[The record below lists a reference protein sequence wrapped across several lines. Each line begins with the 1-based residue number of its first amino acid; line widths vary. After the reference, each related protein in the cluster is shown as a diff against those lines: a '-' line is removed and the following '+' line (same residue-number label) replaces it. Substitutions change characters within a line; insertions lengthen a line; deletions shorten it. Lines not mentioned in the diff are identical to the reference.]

1 MFSINSGAT
10 RLATRIA
17 FFVAG
22 FGLAC
27 WAPLIPLVRA
37 RLQLDPAVLG
47 MLLLCMGIGSVSAM
61 SITGALSARYGSKSV
76 IVASGCALAALL
88 PLLAVAGTQLQLGAA
103 LLAFGAA
110 LGSLDV
116 AMNLHA
122 VEVER
127 AADRPMM
134 SGFHALFSVGG
145 FAGAALMT
153 LLLSLHFPAW
163 ASTLAAALLMAIA
176 MGVAWPRLARADGG
190 GSGPLFAV
198 PRGVVLVLAVLAGI
212 MFLVEG
218 AMLDWGAILLTEQ
231 GLVATAHGGIG
242 YILFSVAML
251 AGRFSGDAV
260 TARFGDRA
268 VLLWGGA
275 CAAAGVFVVLSA
287 SAMLGVAGAL
297 AGFVL
302 VGAGAS
308 NIVPI
313 LFRLAGAQ
321 QAMPA
326 GLAVAAISTVGYAGV
341 LAGPASIGFV
351 AKTVGLAMS
360 FGMLGILLCLVPASA
375 HLITASRAAR

>member
-1 MFSINSGAT
+1 VKPAARE
-10 RLATRIA
+10 RLR
-17 FFVAG
+17 
-22 FGLAC
+22 
-27 WAPLIPLVRA
+27 
-37 RLQLDPAVLG
+37 
-47 MLLLCMGIGSVSAM
+47 
-61 SITGALSARYGSKSV
+61 
-76 IVASGCALAALL
+76 
-88 PLLAVAGTQLQLGAA
+88 
-103 LLAFGAA
+103 
-110 LGSLDV
+110 
-116 AMNLHA
+116 
-122 VEVER
+122 R
-127 AADRPMM
+127 AAFP
-134 SGFHALFSVGG
+134 
-145 FAGAALMT
+145 AALMT

>member
-1 MFSINSGAT
+1 MFSIHSGAT

-27 WAPLIPLVRA
+27 WAPLIPLVRE

-61 SITGALSARYGSKSV
+61 AITGALSARYGSKSV

-88 PLLAVAGTQLQLGAA
+88 PLLAVAATQSQLGAA

-127 AADRPMM
+127 AANRPMM

-153 LLLSLHFPAW
+153 LLLSLHLPAW
-163 ASTLAAALLMAIA
+163 ASTLAAALLMALA

-260 TARFGDRA
+260 IARFGDRA

-275 CAAAGVFVVLSA
+275 
-287 SAMLGVAGAL
+287 
-297 AGFVL
+297 
-302 VGAGAS
+302 
-308 NIVPI
+308 
-313 LFRLAGAQ
+313 
-321 QAMPA
+321 
-326 GLAVAAISTVGYAGV
+326 
-341 LAGPASIGFV
+341 
-351 AKTVGLAMS
+351 
-360 FGMLGILLCLVPASA
+360 
-375 HLITASRAAR
+375 

>member
-1 MFSINSGAT
+1 MVSIDNGAT
-10 RLATRIA
+10 RLATRIS

-27 WAPLIPLVRA
+27 WAPLVPFVRQQ
-37 RLQLDPAVLG
+37 LQLDAAVLG
-47 MLLLCMGIGSVSAM
+47 MLLLCMGIGSVTAM
-61 SITGALSARYGSKSV
+61 AITGALSARYGSKAV
-76 IVASGCALAALL
+76 IVISGLALTAML
-88 PLLAVAGTQLQLGAA
+88 PLLSVAASQRQLGAA

-127 AADRPMM
+127 AAKRPLM

-153 LLLSLHFPAW
+153 LLLSMRLSAL
-163 ASTLAAALLMAIA
+163 ASSLIATVPMALAMLVT
-176 MGVAWPRLARADGG
+176 GPRLARTDGG
-190 GSGPLFAV
+190 GSGPLFAM
-198 PRGVVLVLAVLAGI
+198 PRGVVLMLALLAAI

-218 AMLDWGAILLTEQ
+218 AILDWGALLITDA
-231 GLVATAHGGIG
+231 GLVTTAHGGMG

-251 AGRFSGDAV
+251 IGRFTGDAV
-260 TARFGDRA
+260 TARCGDRA
-268 VLLWGGA
+268 VLIWGGVL
-275 CAAAGVFVVLSA
+275 AATGIFVVLSA
-287 SAMLGVAGAL
+287 SAAL
-297 AGFVL
+297 TAMFGFIL

-321 QAMPA
+321 QIMPS

-341 LAGPASIGFV
+341 LMGPASIGWV

-360 FGMLGILLCLVPASA
+360 FGMLGILLCLIPLSA
-375 HLITASRAAR
+375 YWITTPTTPR